1 MNFDFLNCI
10 QILVIRNRLVVS
22 KGEGVG
28 EEKREKSKAKVLSVF
43 LIPKIIKN
51 ILSTKVSYSY

>member
-28 EEKREKSKAKVLSVF
+28 EEKIKTLGLAEPNYYIGWINNKVL
-43 LIPKIIKN
+43 LYRKGN
-51 ILSTKVSYSY
+51 